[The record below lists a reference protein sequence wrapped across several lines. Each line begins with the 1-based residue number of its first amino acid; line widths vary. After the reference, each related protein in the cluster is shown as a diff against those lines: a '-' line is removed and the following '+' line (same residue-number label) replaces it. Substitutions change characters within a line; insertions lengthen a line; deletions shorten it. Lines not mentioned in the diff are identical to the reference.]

1 MSSIVEALSGIM
13 RLFPNTML
21 ITLFV
26 VGMATSKF
34 AWILIALG
42 GLLTGILT
50 MMLQYMSGKLPWN
63 SSDGIPG
70 EDILAAC
77 SIVPNVKGA
86 SFSYAPSMWTSMS
99 AFFLSFIFINAFN
112 VYSAPPGHGSKKDVI
127 PVQQRKGIGL
137 ISMLS
142 VIVLGIF
149 LLVARYH
156 TNCETP
162 LGMFFGAITG
172 IGSAYAWWLLVALCG
187 AKIYPDIHGVMIGLG
202 PAHLRPE
209 KPVICMKK

>member
-13 RLFPNTML
+13 RLFPNTM
-21 ITLFV
+21 IVTLFV

-42 GLLTGILT
+42 GIVLAGLTMLGQYVTGRLTGVD
-50 MMLQYMSGKLPWN
+50 
-63 SSDGIPG
+63 SDGIPG
-70 EDILAAC
+70 ADVLAAC

-86 SFSYAPSMWTSMS
+86 SFTYTPSIWTSMTS
-99 AFFLSFIFINAFN
+99 FFLSFIFINAFN
-112 VYSAPPGHGSKKDVI
+112 IYSAPPGHGSKKDVI

-142 VIVLGIF
+142 VILLGIF
-149 LLVARYH
+149 LLVARYY
-156 TNCETP
+156 TNCERP
-162 LGMFFGAITG
+162 LGMFFGALLG
-172 IGSAYAWWLLVALCG
+172 VGFAYGWWLLVALCG

-202 PAHLRPE
+202 PAHLRTD
-209 KPVICMKK
+209 KTVICMKK